1 MLTRIPKIKNP
12 APRGGVFREETVSH
26 SRVAVSETSVS
37 LARAMSAASGGEC
50 DPQGFRIGA
59 AHQSLHHFVAKAAWD
74 DAAVLT
80 AVRGHVLPAI
90 MAHGP
95 IRAWIVDD
103 TGLPKK
109 GKLSVGVARQY

>member
-1 MLTRIPKIKNP
+1 
-12 APRGGVFREETVSH
+12 
-26 SRVAVSETSVS
+26 
-37 LARAMSAASGGEC
+37 
-50 DPQGFRIGA
+50 
-59 AHQSLHHFVAKAAWD
+59 
-74 DAAVLT
+74 
-80 AVRGHVLPAI
+80 VRDYVLPAI